1 MGRDRMRIVLA
12 GSMSALELMK
22 RVAAELEAQGHSV
35 ILPDLSEAEQEL
47 ERSGVDRGEQ
57 KRQLNV
63 IRRYYER
70 IGSSD
75 VLLVVNPEKNGIEGY
90 VGANTFLEM
99 GFAFVLEKQIYVL
112 NPIGELPY
120 SDEIVAMEPVVLND
134 DLSVFDA

>member
-1 MGRDRMRIVLA
+1 
-12 GSMSALELMK
+12 
-22 RVAAELEAQGHSV
+22 V

>member
-1 MGRDRMRIVLA
+1 MRIVLA